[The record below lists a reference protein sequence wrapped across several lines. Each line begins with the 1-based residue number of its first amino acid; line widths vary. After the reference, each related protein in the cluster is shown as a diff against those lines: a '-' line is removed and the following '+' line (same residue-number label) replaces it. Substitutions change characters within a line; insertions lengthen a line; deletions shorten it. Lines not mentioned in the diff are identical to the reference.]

1 MIPKQNNLVSNAIRK
16 SAKGE
21 DCTLNIAGVCNYDN
35 STTVLC
41 HTSFGSRGTGAKE
54 DDFSAFYGCSCCH
67 DCYDGRTGHLSR
79 EDRYFYAA
87 RALVRTHIKMREKG
101 LISVKGVK

>member
-1 MIPKQNNLVSNAIRK
+1 MIPKQSNLVSNAIRK

-41 HTSFGSRGTGAKE
+41 HFPSETSGKGKKST
-54 DDFSAFYGCSCCH
+54 DFSAGYGCCRCH
-67 DCYDGRTGHLSR
+67 DVIDGRVKYSGNDL
-79 EDRYFYAA
+79 DFYM
-87 RALVRTHIKMREKG
+87 RRSQTRTLHRLMEKG
-101 LISVKGVK
+101 LVTVKGLK